1 MTIRQRAAVPK
12 ISDMV
17 VSKDMYNGDKPH
29 PSPNFSTQQDEEL
42 TWKSLVPA
50 VAVSILV
57 SIAAYYACGNTV
69 EMMEDVLVATGK
81 SAFVLFYDMNSSVQ
95 YKVSTTLLFYLTLV
109 CLY

>member
-1 MTIRQRAAVPK
+1 MTIRQKAAVPK

-50 VAVSILV
+50 VAVAVSILV
-57 SIAAYYACGNTV
+57 
-69 EMMEDVLVATGK
+69 
-81 SAFVLFYDMNSSVQ
+81 
-95 YKVSTTLLFYLTLV
+95 
-109 CLY
+109 LYR